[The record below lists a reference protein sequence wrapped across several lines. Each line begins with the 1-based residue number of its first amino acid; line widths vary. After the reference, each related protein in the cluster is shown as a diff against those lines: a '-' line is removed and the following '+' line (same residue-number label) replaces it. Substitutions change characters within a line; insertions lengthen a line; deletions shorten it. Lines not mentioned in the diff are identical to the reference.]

1 VVRKRADEMKSKG
14 DEFFKDWEAPKS
26 MTPERRAQLTDAYAK
41 IKGDMALAKDEFT
54 PFLASLKDISS
65 YLKADPSVTGINS
78 MTSLEKKAKDS
89 GAQVKSRID
98 AVLVQVNSVR
108 GMLSTK

>member
-1 VVRKRADEMKSKG
+1 
-14 DEFFKDWEAPKS
+14 
-26 MTPERRAQLTDAYAK
+26 MTPERRAELTAAYAK
-41 IKGDMALAKDEFT
+41 IKEDMAPAKEEFT
-54 PFLASLKDISS
+54 PFLASLKDIES
-65 YLKADPSVTGINS
+65 YLKVDPSMKGINS
-78 MTSLEKKAKDS
+78 MADLVKKAKDN